1 MYVTV
6 CVCICFCTAGLVVIR
21 TVIRNSKFEAW
32 VQGARFVHFSR
43 RPLLF
48 FFFFFGQENGYDL
61 RPVPNS
67 LVTQQC
73 CRSGSRRRNLCPR
86 GRKEG
91 DK

>member
-48 FFFFFGQENGYDL
+48 FFFLDKRTAMTLGQSPT
-61 RPVPNS
+61 R
-67 LVTQQC
+67 
-73 CRSGSRRRNLCPR
+73 
-86 GRKEG
+86 
-91 DK
+91 